1 MEGIKVT
8 YKGQTTFAAIDG
20 AGVSF
25 IIDVLPE
32 YNYITLGGYDPKTD
46 LHIGWF
52 AKEMGAEDDIEI
64 ELVEISEVSNHND
77 MPHQE
82 VLDRAQAIVSDKEK
96 MEKANELLLSKYV
109 SLRKYLLENNVI
121 SQ

>member
-25 IIDVLPE
+25 IIDVLSE
-32 YNYITLGGYDPKTD
+32 YNYITLGGYDPETD
-46 LHIGWF
+46 LHLGWF
-52 AKEMGAEDDIEI
+52 AKEIGAEDDIEI
-64 ELVEISEVSNHND
+64 ELAEISEASNHND

-82 VLDRAQAIVSDKEK
+82 VLDRAQAIVSDKKK
-96 MEKANELLLSKYV
+96 MEKANEHLLSKYV

>member
-52 AKEMGAEDDIEI
+52 AKEMGAEDDIEMKYRKCQI
-64 ELVEISEVSNHND
+64 TMTCPIRKSLTGLRQSFQIKKRWKRLMSFCSQD
-77 MPHQE
+77 MF
-82 VLDRAQAIVSDKEK
+82 LCG
-96 MEKANELLLSKYV
+96 NT
-109 SLRKYLLENNVI
+109 
-121 SQ
+121 